1 MPSDLDCSYC
11 QDDKK
16 LWFIYNALKFLQ
28 PVISNM
34 QVGAAQ
40 PHVYPKNIN
49 RLCTII
55 PDDDTIQAYCD
66 KVEPIYE
73 QIKLL
78 KDKNANLTKQRDMLL
93 PRLMSGKLEV

>member
-1 MPSDLDCSYC
+1 M
-11 QDDKK
+11 
-16 LWFIYNALKFLQ
+16 Q

-40 PHVYPKNIN
+40 PHEYPKNIN